1 MAKFSIKEIFS
12 GDILIKEWL
21 KRQYK
26 IILLVCVLIFIYIH
40 SGLKTEQQML
50 EINEL
55 RKELHDSQ
63 ITLLSLNTELMDKTR
78 IASIIQLLEE
88 QDSELQPN
96 QTPAIRIQ

>member
-40 SGLKTEQQML
+40 SGLKTEQHML

-78 IASIIQLLEE
+78 IASILQLLEE
-88 QDSELQPN
+88 QGSELQPN
-96 QTPAIRIQ
+96 QTPTIRIQ

>member
-55 RKELHDSQ
+55 RKELNDSQ

-88 QDSELQPN
+88 QGSELQPN